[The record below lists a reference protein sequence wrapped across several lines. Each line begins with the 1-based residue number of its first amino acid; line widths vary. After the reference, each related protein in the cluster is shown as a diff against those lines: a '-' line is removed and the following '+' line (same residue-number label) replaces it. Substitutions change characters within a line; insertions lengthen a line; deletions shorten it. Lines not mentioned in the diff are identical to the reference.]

1 MGNKSPLNDDDEYI
15 FTSYITL
22 RNGKRLY
29 AWQKGLKA
37 FRIKVNKSK
46 KRKPKDDTGS
56 SESSEV

>member
-1 MGNKSPLNDDDEYI
+1 MGNKTPPDDDGEYI
-15 FTSYITL
+15 FTAYITL

-46 KRKPKDDTGS
+46 KPKRKDDTGS
-56 SESSEV
+56 SESS